1 MFSLFSFHHL
11 TFVNRVIKERKRE
24 VRRRKSVL
32 ASSEGGKLQIKS
44 GQHLKKSVKRLESY
58 DIMKTIV
65 RENVEEVNNGDD
77 SSEVEEYF
85 SEFE

>member
-44 GQHLKKSVKRLESY
+44 GQHLKKSVKKVESY

-65 RENVEEVNNGDD
+65 RENVEVDNGDD

>member
-65 RENVEEVNNGDD
+65 RENVEVNNGDD

>member
-1 MFSLFSFHHL
+1 M
-11 TFVNRVIKERKRE
+11 
-24 VRRRKSVL
+24 
-32 ASSEGGKLQIKS
+32 QIKS
-44 GQHLKKSVKRLESY
+44 GQHLKKSMKKVESY

-65 RENVEEVNNGDD
+65 RESVEVNNGDD

>member
-24 VRRRKSVL
+24 NKRRKSVL

-44 GQHLKKSVKRLESY
+44 GQHLKKSMKKVESY

-65 RENVEEVNNGDD
+65 RENVEVNNGDD

>member
-44 GQHLKKSVKRLESY
+44 GQHLKKSVKKVESY

-65 RENVEEVNNGDD
+65 RENVEVNNGDD

-85 SEFE
+85 SEIE

>member
-1 MFSLFSFHHL
+1 M
-11 TFVNRVIKERKRE
+11 
-24 VRRRKSVL
+24 
-32 ASSEGGKLQIKS
+32 QIKS
-44 GQHLKKSVKRLESY
+44 GQHLKKSVKKVESY

-65 RENVEEVNNGDD
+65 GENVEVNNGDD

>member
-1 MFSLFSFHHL
+1 M
-11 TFVNRVIKERKRE
+11 
-24 VRRRKSVL
+24 
-32 ASSEGGKLQIKS
+32 QIKS
-44 GQHLKKSVKRLESY
+44 GQHLKKSVKKVESY

-65 RENVEEVNNGDD
+65 REHVEVNNGYD

>member
-1 MFSLFSFHHL
+1 M
-11 TFVNRVIKERKRE
+11 
-24 VRRRKSVL
+24 
-32 ASSEGGKLQIKS
+32 QIKS
-44 GQHLKKSVKRLESY
+44 GQHLKKSVKKVESY

-65 RENVEEVNNGDD
+65 RENVEEVNNSDD

>member
-11 TFVNRVIKERKRE
+11 TFVNRVINERKRE
-24 VRRRKSVL
+24 VRRRISVL

-44 GQHLKKSVKRLESY
+44 GQHLKKSVKKVESY

-65 RENVEEVNNGDD
+65 RENVEVNIGDD

>member
-1 MFSLFSFHHL
+1 M
-11 TFVNRVIKERKRE
+11 
-24 VRRRKSVL
+24 
-32 ASSEGGKLQIKS
+32 QIKS
-44 GQHLKKSVKRLESY
+44 GQHLKKSVKKVESY

-65 RENVEEVNNGDD
+65 SENVEVNIGDD

>member
-1 MFSLFSFHHL
+1 M
-11 TFVNRVIKERKRE
+11 
-24 VRRRKSVL
+24 
-32 ASSEGGKLQIKS
+32 QIKS
-44 GQHLKKSVKRLESY
+44 GQHLKKSVKKVESY

-65 RENVEEVNNGDD
+65 RENVEVNIGDD

>member
-44 GQHLKKSVKRLESY
+44 GQHLKKSVKKVESY

-65 RENVEEVNNGDD
+65 GENVEVNNGDD

>member
-44 GQHLKKSVKRLESY
+44 GQHNKSVKKVESY

-65 RENVEEVNNGDD
+65 RENVEVNIGDD

>member
-11 TFVNRVIKERKRE
+11 TYVNRVIKERKRE
-24 VRRRKSVL
+24 VRGRKSVL

-44 GQHLKKSVKRLESY
+44 GQHLKKSVKKVESY

-65 RENVEEVNNGDD
+65 RENVEVNNGDD